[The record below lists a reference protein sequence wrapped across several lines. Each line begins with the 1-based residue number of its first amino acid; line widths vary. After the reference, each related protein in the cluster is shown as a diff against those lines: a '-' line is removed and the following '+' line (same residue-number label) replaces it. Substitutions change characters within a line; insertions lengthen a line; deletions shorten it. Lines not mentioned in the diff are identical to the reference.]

1 MSETLP
7 LKPIDADTVEK
18 LRATIQERPA
28 IAAVVNKVVEAGLKN
43 VFFVGAGGSLI
54 CSYPAHYLLQAK
66 APFPAFQLQSDE
78 LNCATPALM
87 GPGSLVVLASY
98 TGTTKE
104 TVAAAKTAKATGATV
119 IAAAKEGSPLAEA
132 ADASFTGKSD
142 LFELLV
148 AYALLEAVGA
158 DVDSD
163 QVAVALEALPEAVHH
178 AIEESESLLAD
189 VALTF
194 KDEPITYVL
203 GSGPSYNWAYGFA
216 MCFLQEMQWKHA
228 AAFNTGEFFQ
238 GAFEM
243 VDDDTAVLLWLGED
257 ASRPMAERGK
267 AFLDTYC
274 KKAKYVDVADL
285 TLPGIPAALRKD
297 LSPIVVGALANRLA
311 QHYEAVRGH
320 DLESA
325 ATCSRSTTDSCGR
338 SGARPSARYLRH
350 RLGAPG
356 PRSRLHPD
364 ARKGTFMLNFDE
376 ERFLR
381 IQSGALALA
390 DGIHATV
397 GQLVA
402 ERCAGTCS
410 SSAPAAPAS

>member
-1 MSETLP
+1 MPDTLP
-7 LKPIDADTVEK
+7 LKPIDAETVDK
-18 LRATIQERPA
+18 LTATVAEREA
-28 IAAVVNKVVEAGLKN
+28 IAAAVAGVVEAGLRN
-43 VFFVGAGGSLI
+43 VYFVGAGGSII
-54 CSYPAHYLLQAK
+54 CSYPAHYLLQQK

-78 LNCATPALM
+78 LNCSTPALM
-87 GPGSLVVLASY
+87 GEGSLVVLASY

-104 TVAAAKTAKATGATV
+104 TVAAAKTAKAAGATV
-119 IAAAKEGSPLAEA
+119 IAAAKAGSPLAEA
-132 ADASFTGKSD
+132 ADVAFSGKSD

-148 AYALLEAVGA
+148 AYELLAAVGA
-158 DVDSD
+158 DLDKSAVD
-163 QVAVALEALPEAVHH
+163 AALDALPRAVRH
-178 AIEESESLLAD
+178 AIEQAD
-189 VALTF
+189 EHLGEIAQAF

-203 GSGPSYNWAYGFA
+203 GSGPSYGWAYGFA

-285 TLPGIPAALRKD
+285 TLPGVPSDLRKD

-320 DLESA
+320 DLE
-325 ATCSRSTTDSCGR
+325 TR
-338 SGARPSARYLRH
+338 RYMFKV
-350 RLGAPG
+350 
-356 PRSRLHPD
+356 D
-364 ARKGTFMLNFDE
+364 Y
-376 ERFLR
+376 
-381 IQSGALALA
+381 
-390 DGIHATV
+390 
-397 GQLVA
+397 
-402 ERCAGTCS
+402 
-410 SSAPAAPAS
+410 